1 MTSFRDLGLS
11 EDILTV
17 LDELGYDEPTPIQE
31 QAIPEL
37 LAGHD
42 MIGQA
47 QTGTGKTAAFGLP
60 LLQFLD
66 PASDETQA
74 IVLTPTRELCIQVT
88 QALRSY
94 AEHIDINV
102 VAVFGGTSVREQA
115 ARVRSKAHVIVA
127 TVGRM
132 KDLISRGAL
141 ILTGTRYVV
150 LDEADEML
158 DLGFI
163 EDVERI
169 LRMCPSGRQTMLFS
183 ATMPPPIAR
192 LAETYMYD
200 PITISITPKKLTVD
214 AIEQAYVEV
223 AAKDKTDRLIEV
235 LKAEEPEQAI
245 VFCRTKIGT
254 ARLDRALRDRRLQSK
269 ALHGDM
275 SQGQRDGVMISF
287 KEHKSPLLV
296 ATDVAARGLDIEH
309 VTHVIN
315 FDLPNNSEIYV
326 HRIGRTGRVGRTGRA
341 ITFVTP
347 KEIDEIA
354 RIERDVKTSIGEWEA
369 PEDRIE
375 HAPRPKRRERRDR
388 EERRVDRQEEPREEA
403 QTPVEAAAEQD
414 REQEDAPHEVAP
426 QEVAVAE
433 MPAVDRDDERTDPP
447 ERPAETEDG
456 HLKVFINRGS
466 RSGIEEED
474 IRWALTEGAVVPEG
488 AVHDIRILERFTF
501 VDLGGEYAAQAL
513 DRLDGTKLKGKQIRL
528 EYAKG

>member
-1 MTSFRDLGLS
+1 MTPFRDLRLKD
-11 EDILTV
+11 EILTA
-17 LDELGYDEPTPIQE
+17 LDELGYEDPTAIQE
-31 QAIPEL
+31 QAIPAL
-37 LAGHD
+37 LDGHD
-42 MIGQA
+42 VIGQA

-60 LLQFLD
+60 LLQYLD
-66 PASDETQA
+66 ASSDETQA

-88 QALRSY
+88 QALRAY
-94 AEHIDINV
+94 AEHLDVNV

-115 ARVRSKAHVIVA
+115 SRVRSGAHVIVA

-141 ILTGTRYVV
+141 VLTGTRYVV

-169 LRMCPSGRQTMLFS
+169 LRMCPNGRQTMLFS

-200 PITISITPKKLTVD
+200 PVTISITPKQLTVD
-214 AIEQAYVEV
+214 AIEQAFVEV
-223 AAKDKTDRLIEV
+223 DAKNKTDRLVEI
-235 LKAEEPEQAI
+235 LRSEEPEQAI

-254 ARLDRALRDRRLQSK
+254 ARLDRTLRDRGLPSK

-287 KEHKSPLLV
+287 KEHQSPLLV

-315 FDLPNNSEIYV
+315 YDLPNNTEIYV

-347 KEIDEIA
+347 KEREEIG
-354 RIERDVKTSIGEWEA
+354 RIEREAKTSIDEWEA
-369 PEDRIE
+369 PEERIE
-375 HAPRPKRRERRDR
+375 HAPRPRRRDHSKDRERPRAP
-388 EERRVDRQEEPREEA
+388 EPA
-403 QTPVEAAAEQD
+403 GDGAPNGDSAPAAEENGD
-414 REQEDAPHEVAP
+414 HAK
-426 QEVAVAE
+426 
-433 MPAVDRDDERTDPP
+433 
-447 ERPAETEDG
+447 
-456 HLKVFINRGS
+456 LFLNRGA
-466 RSGIEEED
+466 RSGLTD
-474 IRWALTEGAVVPEG
+474 DDVRWALVEGAVIPND
-488 AVHDIRILERFTF
+488 AIHDIRILERFTF
-501 VDLGGEYAAQAL
+501 VDLDTEHAETVL
-513 DRLDGTKLKGKQIRL
+513 ERIDGTKLKGKQVRV

>member
-1 MTSFRDLGLS
+1 VTSFRDLGLS
-11 EDILTV
+11 EDICIA
-17 LDELGYDEPTPIQE
+17 LDELGYEEPSPIQDK
-31 QAIPEL
+31 AIPEL

-60 LLQFLD
+60 LLQYLD
-66 PASDETQA
+66 PADDETQA

-94 AEHIDINV
+94 AEHLDVNV
-102 VAVFGGTSVREQA
+102 VAVFGGTSVRDQA
-115 ARVRSKAHVIVA
+115 ARVRSKAHVVVA

-132 KDLISRGAL
+132 MDLISRGAL
-141 ILTGTRYVV
+141 VLTGTRYVV

-192 LAETYMYD
+192 LAESYMYD
-200 PITISITPKKLTVD
+200 PVMISITPKKLTVD

-223 AAKDKTDRLIEV
+223 EPKRKTDRLVEV

-254 ARLDRALRDRRLQSK
+254 ARLDRALRDRGLQSK

-296 ATDVAARGLDIEH
+296 ATDVAARGLDIDH

-315 FDLPNNSEIYV
+315 YDLPNNSEIYV

-347 KEIDEIA
+347 KERGELE
-354 RIERDVKTSIGEWEA
+354 RIERDVRTSIGEWEA
-369 PEDRIE
+369 PEERLD
-375 HAPRPKRRERRDR
+375 HAPRPKRRHERRR
-388 EERRVDRQEEPREEA
+388 ERER
-403 QTPVEAAAEQD
+403 EAAPEPESKPLEAAVIAPRAEPEAGGQAEAE
-414 REQEDAPHEVAP
+414 RE
-426 QEVAVAE
+426 
-433 MPAVDRDDERTDPP
+433 RN
-447 ERPAETEDG
+447 G
-456 HLKVFINRGS
+456 HVKLFINRGS
-466 RSGIEEED
+466 RSGIAEED
-474 IRWALTEGAVVPEG
+474 IRWALEEGAVVPDD
-488 AVHDIRILERFTF
+488 AIHDVRVLERFTF
-501 VDLGGEYAAQAL
+501 VDLDDDQAEKAL

-528 EYAKG
+528 EYANG